1 MILSWKEA
9 ILRRDDVKI
18 DVAAILNDTTGYL
31 ITIIKLK
38 SSTNKKMNE
47 KNNLFNP

>member
-18 DVAAILNDTTGYL
+18 DVAAILNDTTGKV
-31 ITIIKLK
+31 ITVIKPKIFSLK
-38 SSTNKKMNE
+38 K
-47 KNNLFNP
+47 